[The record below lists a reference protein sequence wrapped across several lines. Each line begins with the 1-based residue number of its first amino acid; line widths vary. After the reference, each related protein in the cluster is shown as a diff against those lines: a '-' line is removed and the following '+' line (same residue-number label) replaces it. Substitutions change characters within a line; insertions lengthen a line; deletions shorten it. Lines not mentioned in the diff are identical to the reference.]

1 MKKYVTP
8 FNLTQLLETP
18 VIKARTNITCYLSK
32 LTKQINYKGV
42 HKLTQFISPS
52 DEESIFMNRAVTW
65 SSFCVHEIGK
75 KKGWKQK
82 RKQYITSINHNSLNT

>member
-8 FNLTQLLETP
+8 FNLTQFLETP

-75 KKGWKQK
+75 KGMKTKK
-82 RKQYITSINHNSLNT
+82 KTLYYKY

>member
-32 LTKQINYKGV
+32 LTKQINHKGV

-75 KKGWKQK
+75 KRDENKKENNILQVLI
-82 RKQYITSINHNSLNT
+82 ITA

>member
-75 KKGWKQK
+75 KKRDENKKENIILQVLI
-82 RKQYITSINHNSLNT
+82 ITA

>member
-1 MKKYVTP
+1 MKKFVTP

-75 KKGWKQK
+75 KKRDENKKENIMLQVLI
-82 RKQYITSINHNSLNT
+82 ITA

>member
-75 KKGWKQK
+75 KKRDENKKENIMLQVLI
-82 RKQYITSINHNSLNT
+82 ITA